1 MQWQGRRFHLPR
13 QRQPLGFA
21 GAKAQLH
28 QTQEWNVAI
37 YSEDMKIQNYD
48 TGSLIFPRWRWR
60 DIFML
65 QLQML
70 LLAADPFCS
79 FRMWPLTGGTLR

>member
-1 MQWQGRRFHLPR
+1 MQWQGRRFHLLR
-13 QRQPLGFA
+13 HRQPLGFA

-48 TGSLIFPRWRWR
+48 TGRLIFSR
-60 DIFML
+60 
-65 QLQML
+65 
-70 LLAADPFCS
+70 
-79 FRMWPLTGGTLR
+79 

>member
-13 QRQPLGFA
+13 HWQPLGFAA

-37 YSEDMKIQNYD
+37 YSEDMKIQNYN
-48 TGSLIFPRWRWR
+48 TGRVIFPR
-60 DIFML
+60 
-65 QLQML
+65 
-70 LLAADPFCS
+70 
-79 FRMWPLTGGTLR
+79 

>member
-1 MQWQGRRFHLPR
+1 MDAAIWTAAGPSRRRGSSAATKVMQWQGRRFHLPR

-37 YSEDMKIQNYD
+37 YSEDIED
-48 TGSLIFPRWRWR
+48 TKLRHRQV
-60 DIFML
+60 DIFTL
-65 QLQML
+65 T
-70 LLAADPFCS
+70 LALA
-79 FRMWPLTGGTLR
+79 